1 LIAVVA
7 PLAVAGC
14 SPGAD
19 YPSPSIFPAVHDMP
33 PPRNDT
39 TMNPLQVQQAT
50 EDLIS
55 ERNHLTAQASS
66 PGSQATGNPPATSTN
81 ARPVDIQAVARA
93 PATGQSATSALAPAQ
108 TPDAETK

>member
-19 YPSPSIFPAVHDMP
+19 YASPSIFPAVHDMP

-55 ERNHLTAQASS
+55 ERNHLNAGTQAQPQAS
-66 PGSQATGNPPATSTN
+66 QVTKAPAAAN

-93 PATGQSATSALAPAQ
+93 PGTGQSAPPASAQ